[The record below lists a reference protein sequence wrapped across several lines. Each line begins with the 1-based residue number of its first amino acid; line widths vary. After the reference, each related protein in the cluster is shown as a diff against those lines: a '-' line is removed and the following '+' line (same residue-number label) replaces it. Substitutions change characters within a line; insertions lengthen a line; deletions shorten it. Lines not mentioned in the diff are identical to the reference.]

1 MLSWGNGSALGVLAC
16 LGYSVFALGAFY
28 LWRYRSEL
36 TFWFDREI
44 SLFRRNLSRY
54 VPAGPFYLRRGES
67 RLRVIPV
74 SFFHSVTQLPRRR
87 FSLGAFLLF
96 LGLALFLLD
105 FFV

>member
-1 MLSWGNGSALGVLAC
+1 MLYWGNGSDLGALAI
-16 LGYSVFALGAFY
+16 LGYSVFVLGAFY
-28 LWRYRSEL
+28 LWRNRADFTIWFDSEL
-36 TFWFDREI
+36 

-54 VPAGPFYLRRGES
+54 VPAGPFYLRRDES

-74 SFFHSVTQLPRRR
+74 SFVRSAMELPRRR

-96 LGLALFLLD
+96 LGMSLFLLD

>member
-1 MLSWGNGSALGVLAC
+1 MLYWGNGPALGALAC
-16 LGYSVFALGAFY
+16 LGYSVFVIGALY
-28 LWRYRSEL
+28 VWRHRAEF
-36 TFWFDREI
+36 TFWFDNEL

-74 SFFHSVTQLPRRR
+74 CFFHSVSQLPHRR

-96 LGLALFLLD
+96 LGLSLFLLD
-105 FFV
+105 FFL